1 MPVNPINHFELNRPV
16 HLARRDISFE
26 KAVVLISGRQP
37 GVDGAMDV
45 ESYEEVLFQLRTARR
60 HARFAIRNA
69 GRESHDEQFSLFVNL
84 LAGNVKAVLSMINL
98 KGMVESAQGSSF
110 SFLGVNEASAGLQ
123 AEEYQRR
130 ANDIVRSMQNTLQLA
145 EEPFENLKTEN
156 RASFSEEETIRYE
169 KARGHFEQL
178 EERGYLH
185 KGMSR
190 VRKFMRYFDR
200 APPASETAVNPG

>member
-1 MPVNPINHFELNRPV
+1 MNPINHFELNRPV

-26 KAVVLISGRQP
+26 KAVAVIASQQPAFGGGP
-37 GVDGAMDV
+37 GV
-45 ESYEEVLFQLRTARR
+45 ENYEEVLFLLRTARQ

-69 GRESHDEQFSLFVNL
+69 GRNSHDEQFSLFVNL

-98 KGMVESAQGSSF
+98 KGMVESTQGSSF

-130 ANDIVRSMQNTLQLA
+130 ANDIVRSMQNTLRLA
-145 EEPFENLKTEN
+145 EEPFEKLKAEN
-156 RASFSEEETIRYE
+156 RASFSEEETLRYE

-178 EERGYLH
+178 EEQGSFR
-185 KGMSR
+185 KGVSR
-190 VRKFMRYFDR
+190 VRKFMQFFDR
-200 APPASETAVNPG
+200 TPPAAEATVNPG

>member
-1 MPVNPINHFELNRPV
+1 MNPIDHFELNRPV

-26 KAVVLISGRQP
+26 KAVEMISSQQSAFG
-37 GVDGAMDV
+37 GAMNI
-45 ESYEEVLFQLRTARR
+45 ETYEEILFLLRTARQ

-69 GRESHDEQFSLFVNL
+69 GRNSHDEQFSLFVNL

-98 KGMVESAQGSSF
+98 KGMVENAQESSF

-130 ANDIVRSMQNTLQLA
+130 ASDIVRSMQNTLRLA
-145 EEPFENLKTEN
+145 EEPFEELKMEN
-156 RASFSEEETIRYE
+156 RASFSEEETLRYE

-178 EERGYLH
+178 EKQGTFR
-185 KGMSR
+185 KGVSR
-190 VRKFMRYFDR
+190 VRKFMRFFDR
-200 APPASETAVNPG
+200 AAPVAETAVNPG